1 MNVVR
6 YFRSATIDG
15 SIESIARQKADT
27 QKFCDN
33 NNYRII
39 GNFVDVGYSGTNMDR
54 PDFQR
59 MVDVLNARSN
69 IDAIVVTDLSRI
81 SRNHYQSSKFV
92 KDVESKGI
100 KILCAADED
109 STHSMTKEDYEGII
123 QTFTKIIN
131 SYKK

>member
-59 MVDVLNARSN
+59 MVDVLNACSN

-92 KDVESKGI
+92 KDLESKGV

-109 STHSMTKEDYEGII
+109 NTHSMTKEDYEEII
-123 QTFTKIIN
+123 QTITKIIN